1 MGRSDGGDP
10 EVASIQRAAIAKH
23 RAEVARDEEAAK
35 TRAAEAQAEQ
45 KAAAAVARSNRK
57 AARDG
62 STGASGRREATDHL
76 QAMVEDAKAEKAKR
90 QKTIA
95 DCEARADDS
104 MQTGLARG
112 FLEWAGVPADPLDVG
127 FVAAVATAQAA
138 AAAAGGMATEA
149 ETAGEACAAADA
161 AACAAAGAE
170 AGAGAEAEA
179 GAEAQAEAAGGAA
192 AEAEAGACAEVEAGA
207 EAQVAVVEKSRSGES
222 AAAEAAPGLSM
233 TKESRSAY
241 GDTCLRGRTVYD
253 AIYDCV
259 DAGAKADTG
268 CAGADGRATAAEA
281 TRSDDNAAR
290 ADKTLGEAATKRVPA
305 NGVRGAL
312 RSAKRVRETDPTLGA
327 ARPPRHPSVFLP
339 KATFAETKAQLEE
352 LGFSKAK
359 AAGDGDCY
367 ILSVMAGFEI
377 DAKAA
382 RRPVASTLA
391 LVREKGKCAVGVLA
405 GDGAIEGIEAS
416 VYRASERLPQA
427 AEDARALMNT
437 WLGSDFWTRVEGDN
451 FGTFMLSVA
460 LHLGRPVAM
469 LHRRGRMFLN
479 PVKVYGA
486 RGTNGRLVHSDPKPG
501 APATIPT
508 FNLVSM
514 VDLMKALRADPTS
527 HSVIEF
533 NNVNHF
539 DPWILMQSVRCRV
552 ASTARIKPLTRAAQ
566 GPAPSPPASPPGSE
580 DEDRGSE
587 SHTPGWQGQL
597 LSAEAA
603 QQAYLDWVNGPGPG
617 GGAMSQPDPRL
628 EAIVAAVL
636 GDATHGTAAP
646 AIVPATV
653 PDALPAAAAAAPAMP
668 PATAPATA
676 PAVPP
681 ATAAHGGPPSLLP
694 NSSASTSQLAPF
706 PPPGYR
712 RQGCLLLKDPPET
725 WTPAGYLPV
734 KSRRV
739 KSRQE

>member
-95 DCEARADDS
+95 DCEARADEF

-170 AGAGAEAEA
+170 
-179 GAEAQAEAAGGAA
+179 
-192 AEAEAGACAEVEAGA
+192 VER
-207 EAQVAVVEKSRSGES
+207 SRSGES

-233 TKESRSAY
+233 TKESRTVY
-241 GDTCLRGRTVYD
+241 GATSLHGRTVYD
-253 AIYDCV
+253 AIHDCV

-533 NNVNHF
+533 NDVNHF
-539 DPWILMQSVRCRV
+539 DPWILMQSVC
-552 ASTARIKPLTRAAQ
+552 AAVVE
-566 GPAPSPPASPPGSE
+566 ADAASPHQ
-580 DEDRGSE
+580 R
-587 SHTPGWQGQL
+587 
-597 LSAEAA
+597 A
-603 QQAYLDWVNGPGPG
+603 
-617 GGAMSQPDPRL
+617 
-628 EAIVAAVL
+628 
-636 GDATHGTAAP
+636 
-646 AIVPATV
+646 
-653 PDALPAAAAAAPAMP
+653 
-668 PATAPATA
+668 
-676 PAVPP
+676 
-681 ATAAHGGPPSLLP
+681 
-694 NSSASTSQLAPF
+694 
-706 PPPGYR
+706 
-712 RQGCLLLKDPPET
+712 
-725 WTPAGYLPV
+725 
-734 KSRRV
+734 SRRV

>member
-95 DCEARADDS
+95 DCEARADES

-112 FLEWAGVPADPLDVG
+112 FLEWAGVPADPVDVG

-149 ETAGEACAAADA
+149 ETAGEAGAAG
-161 AACAAAGAE
+161 CAAAGAE
-170 AGAGAEAEA
+170 AGAGAEAEAEA

-222 AAAEAAPGLSM
+222 GAAEAAPGLSM
-233 TKESRSAY
+233 TKESRTVY
-241 GDTCLRGRTVYD
+241 GATSLRGRTVYD

-597 LSAEAA
+597 LSA
-603 QQAYLDWVNGPGPG
+603 
-617 GGAMSQPDPRL
+617 
-628 EAIVAAVL
+628 
-636 GDATHGTAAP
+636 P

-668 PATAPATA
+668 PTTAPARAPATAPGTA

>member
-95 DCEARADDS
+95 DCEARADES

-149 ETAGEACAAADA
+149 ETAGEACAAAGA
-161 AACAAAGAE
+161 AGCAAAGAE
-170 AGAGAEAEA
+170 AGAQAEAEAGAKAQAEA

-233 TKESRSAY
+233 TKESRTVY
-241 GDTCLRGRTVYD
+241 GATSLRGRTVYD

-290 ADKTLGEAATKRVPA
+290 ADKALGEAATKRVPA

-486 RGTNGRLVHSDPKPG
+486 RGTNGRLVHTDPKPG

-514 VDLMKALRADPTS
+514 ADLMKTLRADPTS

-533 NNVNHF
+533 NDVNHF
-539 DPWILMQSVRCRV
+539 DPWILMQSVC
-552 ASTARIKPLTRAAQ
+552 AAVVE
-566 GPAPSPPASPPGSE
+566 ADAASPHQ
-580 DEDRGSE
+580 R
-587 SHTPGWQGQL
+587 
-597 LSAEAA
+597 A
-603 QQAYLDWVNGPGPG
+603 
-617 GGAMSQPDPRL
+617 
-628 EAIVAAVL
+628 
-636 GDATHGTAAP
+636 
-646 AIVPATV
+646 
-653 PDALPAAAAAAPAMP
+653 
-668 PATAPATA
+668 
-676 PAVPP
+676 
-681 ATAAHGGPPSLLP
+681 
-694 NSSASTSQLAPF
+694 
-706 PPPGYR
+706 
-712 RQGCLLLKDPPET
+712 
-725 WTPAGYLPV
+725 
-734 KSRRV
+734 SRRV